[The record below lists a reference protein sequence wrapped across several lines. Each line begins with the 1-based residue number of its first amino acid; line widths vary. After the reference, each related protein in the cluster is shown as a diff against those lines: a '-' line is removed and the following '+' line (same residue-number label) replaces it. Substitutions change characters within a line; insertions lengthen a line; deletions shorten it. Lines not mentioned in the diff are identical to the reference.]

1 MKKFMIFILMLAS
14 MCLRAENRV
23 SERVFVKT
31 DRPVYLAG
39 DKLWCSAFCVDAASS
54 GKLSEVSS
62 IAYVELHSMDGLA
75 QTAKI
80 ALLHGRGAGSLELKS
95 DLPTG
100 NYRLVAYTA
109 NSLNEDGVDYSSCAT
124 TISIFN
130 PTSTTRVKDG
140 VKVSDPKSLPV
151 VSDKGT
157 LEVKVA
163 ENATGRVLPV
173 EIHNNGKALAAVCIS
188 IAHDDGIVAPQSHDI
203 DSFLSSIKP
212 SSSFSGEFIPE
223 YDGEIIRAKVSGISP
238 EQADSLAGKFAFI
251 SAPGDMADVYSSP
264 VASDAT
270 ATFYTNNIF
279 GDKDLVC
286 EIEGLPKKTYCHL
299 EILSPFQDVQV
310 GNIPELVISNVQK
323 NALLARLQYR
333 QIENNFEGDFLYD
346 LMPFRANR
354 IFGSEAKSYKLDDY
368 TRFPLMS
375 EVLVEIIPEL
385 RARTSKGRTEIQ
397 FRMED
402 QYRNVAFTQSEGLVL
417 LDGTPI
423 FDHDKIMS
431 YDPMLVETVNVY
443 PYTYF
448 IGSRAYHGVADFV
461 TYKKNL
467 PSMDFDTNVRIVSFQ
482 GASLP
487 MSFTGENLHENESY
501 PDYRQVAY
509 WHPAVSVEAGETF
522 SFECT
527 LPSYE
532 GDFILTVEGLTED
545 GKPVRVVRKVTSS
558 ARSKR

>member
-1 MKKFMIFILMLAS
+1 MKKFMIFILMLTTMS
-14 MCLRAENRV
+14 LSAENRV
-23 SERVFVKT
+23 SERVFLKT
-31 DRPVYLAG
+31 DRPVYIAG
-39 DKLWCSAFCVDAASS
+39 DKVWCSAFCVDAASS
-54 GKLSEVSS
+54 GRLSEVSS
-62 IAYVELHSMDGLA
+62 IAYVELHSADGLA

-80 ALLHGRGAGSLELKS
+80 ALLNGRGAGSLDLKS

-109 NSLNEDGVDYSSCAT
+109 NSLNEEGVDYSTCAT
-124 TISIFN
+124 TISVFN
-130 PTSTTRVKDG
+130 PSSTQRVKDG
-140 VKVSDPKSLPV
+140 VIVADPGSRKTA
-151 VSDKGT
+151 SDKGS
-157 LEVKVA
+157 LEVKMP
-163 ENATGRVLPV
+163 ENASGRVLPV
-173 EIHNNGKALAAVCIS
+173 ELVNNGKALAYVCIS
-188 IAHDDGIVAPQSHDI
+188 VAHDDGIVAPESQDI

-212 SSSFSGEFIPE
+212 STSFRDDFIPE

-279 GDKDLVC
+279 GNKDLVC

-299 EILSPFQDVQV
+299 EILSPFQDVEA
-310 GNIPELVISNVQK
+310 GAIPELLISSSQK
-323 NALLARLQYR
+323 NALLSRMAYR
-333 QIENNFEGDFLYD
+333 QVENNFDGEFLYD
-346 LMPFRANR
+346 FMPFRANR
-354 IFGSEAKSYKLDDY
+354 IFGAEARSYKLDDY

-385 RARTSKGRTEIQ
+385 RARTNKGHTEIQ
-397 FRMED
+397 FRLED
-402 QYRNVAFTQSEGLVL
+402 QYKNTFFGQEQGLVL

-423 FDHDKIMS
+423 FDHGKIMS
-431 YDPMLVETVNVY
+431 YDPMLVERVNVY

-467 PSMDFDTNVRIVSFQ
+467 PAMDFDTNVRIVSFQ

-487 MSFTGENLHENESY
+487 MSFTCKDLHVNESY

-509 WHPAVSVEAGETF
+509 WHPSVNVKAGETF
-522 SFECT
+522 CFECT
-527 LPSYE
+527 LPTYE

-545 GKPVRVVRKVTSS
+545 GEPVRVVRKLTSS
-558 ARSKR
+558 ARSRR